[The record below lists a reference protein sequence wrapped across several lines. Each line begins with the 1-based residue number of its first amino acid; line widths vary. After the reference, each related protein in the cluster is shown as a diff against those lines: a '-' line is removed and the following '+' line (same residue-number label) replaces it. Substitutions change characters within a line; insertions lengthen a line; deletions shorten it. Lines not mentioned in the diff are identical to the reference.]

1 MMQQLSDL
9 QFLKYFISDALYPRY
24 DQENEVLKD
33 FYSQHWGRFT
43 ELSVK
48 ADKILNQEELIKLY
62 VVVLY
67 LKCSI
72 KLKAKTYSIFIE
84 AYRCYLNEFKSVLH
98 NSDVIEPLFI
108 YGFDQFNPFAQ
119 GHPFEQYEKLK
130 KQYTRIESYTSI
142 RGHLKK
148 MDFFKEQQAYAEY
161 ALQCLEHMNQY
172 DFYYKDYGLIDLKI
186 WAMALL
192 VLFNQQ
198 YQASFLVQ
206 LLQQNY
212 AMFDADAFRILTLYC
227 EKMLQQYGE
236 EIFIEEARPYVKQ
249 LIEMENVKR
258 RASETFGWKTELGL
272 DLPLADW
279 LVSLWIELRNEG
291 GYLHIELQDD
301 AQFNWSVYF
310 YDRQLDRTHRE
321 SFFYMSTNPNS
332 VLDIPYFA
340 DYGLIQLPV
349 WLKALQQQ
357 GYDFD
362 LENIKITGLKK
373 KADKQKVI
381 QWLVSPFK
389 H

>member
-1 MMQQLSDL
+1 MKQLNDQ
-9 QFLKYFISDALYPRY
+9 QFLQYFISDTLYPCD
-24 DQENEVLKD
+24 DQENEALKD
-33 FYSQHWGRFT
+33 LYSQHWQRLS
-43 ELSVK
+43 ELAVK
-48 ADKILNQEELIKLY
+48 ADKILNKEELVKLY
-62 VVVLY
+62 VIILY

-72 KLKAKTYSIFIE
+72 KLKAKNYSIFIE
-84 AYRCYLNEFKSVLH
+84 AYRHYLNEFKSVLKS
-98 NSDVIEPLFI
+98 SDVIEPLFL
-108 YGFDQFNPFAQ
+108 YGFDQFNPLAL
-119 GHPFEQYEKLK
+119 GHSFEQYEKLRK
-130 KQYTRIESYTSI
+130 LYRRIESYSSI

-148 MDFFKEQQAYAEY
+148 MDFFKEQQTFAGY
-161 ALQCLEHMNQY
+161 ALRCLEHMGRY
-172 DFYYKDYGLIDLKI
+172 DFYCKDHWLIDLKTR
-186 WAMALL
+186 AMALL

-198 YQASFLVQ
+198 YQLSFLVQ

-212 AMFDADAFRILTLYC
+212 AMFDADEFRIITLYC

-236 EIFIEEARPYVKQ
+236 EIFAEEALPYVQQ

-258 RASETFGWKTELGL
+258 RESETFGWKTELGL

-279 LVSLWIELRNEG
+279 LVSLWIELCNDG

-301 AQFNWSVYF
+301 AQFNWSVDL
-310 YDRQLDRTHRE
+310 YDRQLDRKHRE
-321 SFFYMSTNPNS
+321 SFFYTPTNLNN

-349 WLKALQQQ
+349 WLQALQQQ

-373 KADKQKVI
+373 KVDKQKVI
-381 QWLVSPFK
+381 QWLMSPLK